1 MNLGSEKK
9 AGSRIEN
16 VKLDL
21 DDLDRGEM
29 RLRIDY
35 LILIVERFC
44 LNRIKKDRSENSR
57 NHLAFS

>member
-9 AGSRIEN
+9 AGCRIEN

-21 DDLDRGEM
+21 DWGEM

-35 LILIVERFC
+35 LIWIVERFC
-44 LNRIKKDRSENSR
+44 LNRIKKYRSEN
-57 NHLAFS
+57 